1 MTEPNR
7 QSEENE
13 ERIIEIEIERL
24 RPFKEHP
31 FQVKDDKEMFL
42 LQESI
47 EKYGILNPL
56 IVRPVPDGYYEI
68 ISGHRRKHAA
78 EKLGYRKVPVI
89 IRVLSEDDSIL
100 SMVDSNLHRE
110 RISYSEKA
118 FAYKLK
124 NDVLKRKSGR
134 KKSQVDHK
142 TPRKR
147 AIEIISEDCG
157 DSPKQVQRYI
167 SLTKLIPE
175 MLQKLDDEIISF
187 CPAVEIAALSEKE
200 QRELLVAME
209 YAQAIPSLS
218 QAQRIRQLSK
228 EKQLSLE
235 KMEEIM
241 CEVKKGEITR
251 VAFTNEQLHKYFPN
265 SYTPA
270 MMKRE
275 ILALLKLWK
284 KRIMGKLKEEE
295 IMCKVISV
303 VNQKGGVGKTTTTV
317 NVGIGLAR
325 EGKKVLLIDA
335 DPQGSLTASLGYEE
349 PDDLRITLAT
359 IMMDVINEEEISLED
374 GILHHQENVDLLP
387 ANIELSALEVTMGN
401 VMSREMIMKE
411 YIDAIRCRY
420 DYILIDCMPSLGM
433 MTINAL
439 VSSDSV
445 LIPVQAAYLPVK
457 GLQQLIKTILTV
469 KKRLNR
475 KLAIEGILLTMVDF
489 RTNYARDIASRVHTT
504 YGSQI
509 EVFEN
514 VIPMSVK
521 AAETSAEGKSI
532 YMHCPKGK
540 VAEAYMN
547 LTQEVLK
554 NEK

>member
-7 QSEENE
+7 QSGENE

-24 RPFKEHP
+24 RPFKEHS

-147 AIEIISEDCG
+147 SIEIISEDCG

-187 CPAVEIAALSEKE
+187 CPAVEIAALNETE
-200 QRELLVAME
+200 QKELLVAME

-235 KMEEIM
+235 KM
-241 CEVKKGEITR
+241 
-251 VAFTNEQLHKYFPN
+251 
-265 SYTPA
+265 
-270 MMKRE
+270 
-275 ILALLKLWK
+275 
-284 KRIMGKLKEEE
+284 EE

-349 PDDLRITLAT
+349 PDDLRITLA
-359 IMMDVINEEEISLED
+359 
-374 GILHHQENVDLLP
+374 
-387 ANIELSALEVTMGN
+387 
-401 VMSREMIMKE
+401 
-411 YIDAIRCRY
+411 
-420 DYILIDCMPSLGM
+420 
-433 MTINAL
+433 TINAL

-540 VAEAYMN
+540 VAEAYKN

>member
-1 MTEPNR
+1 M
-7 QSEENE
+7 
-13 ERIIEIEIERL
+13 
-24 RPFKEHP
+24 
-31 FQVKDDKEMFL
+31 
-42 LQESI
+42 
-47 EKYGILNPL
+47 
-56 IVRPVPDGYYEI
+56 
-68 ISGHRRKHAA
+68 
-78 EKLGYRKVPVI
+78 I

-187 CPAVEIAALSEKE
+187 CPAVEIAALKENE
-200 QRELLVAME
+200 QRELLKAMD

-218 QAQRIRQLSK
+218 QAQRIKQLSK

-284 KRIMGKLKEEE
+284 KRIMGKLKEKE

-359 IMMDVINEEEISLED
+359 IMMEVINEEEISLED

-387 ANIELSALEVTMGN
+387 ANFELSALEVTMGN

-411 YIDAIRCRY
+411 YIDAIRSRY

-540 VAEAYMN
+540 VAEAYKN